1 MNKNIETVN
10 RAGTVYLDKNGKP
23 VSEAEYKKLAEAPA
37 AAKPVRRQSLL
48 KKVKPRRKPRLA
60 RGIKSCPF

>member
-37 AAKPVRRQSLL
+37 AAKPV
-48 KKVKPRRKPRLA
+48 KKDQAAPETPAGK
-60 RGIKSCPF
+60 GD